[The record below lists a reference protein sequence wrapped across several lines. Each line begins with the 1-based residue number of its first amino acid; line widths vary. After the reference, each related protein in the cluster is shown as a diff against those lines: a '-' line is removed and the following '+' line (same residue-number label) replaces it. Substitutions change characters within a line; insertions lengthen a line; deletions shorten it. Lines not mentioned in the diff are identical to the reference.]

1 MPTTTEAQPVVI
13 VRYIKAS
20 LEVSLPLPPLV
31 RRPPGIG
38 LSHLMP
44 VWLLFALHL
53 LVLLLLQVFVQV
65 FVVAVKNGLSIT
77 SDEGKDSPS
86 RANAFC
92 PASSL
97 SRRAW
102 TTLWREKNETALCR
116 FTTELS
122 TMLSIDGNGFLSA
135 RDRTESR

>member
-1 MPTTTEAQPVVI
+1 MRVEGRTLAGFQGRALNPSEVPTTTEAQPVVI

-65 FVVAVKNGLSIT
+65 FVVAVKNGLV
-77 SDEGKDSPS
+77 DHFG
-86 RANAFC
+86 R
-92 PASSL
+92 
-97 SRRAW
+97 
-102 TTLWREKNETALCR
+102 
-116 FTTELS
+116 
-122 TMLSIDGNGFLSA
+122 G
-135 RDRTESR
+135 